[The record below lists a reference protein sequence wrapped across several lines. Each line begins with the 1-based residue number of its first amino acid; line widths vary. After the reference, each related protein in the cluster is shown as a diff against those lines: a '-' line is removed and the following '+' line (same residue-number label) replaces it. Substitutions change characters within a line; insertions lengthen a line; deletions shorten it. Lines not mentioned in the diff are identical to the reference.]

1 MPPTAD
7 EVFRDFVV
15 DGDPSTGVHNP
26 RKYDLREWGKSLE
39 AATSSA
45 SAAAALAADAAKS
58 FVPPVENRVPF
69 GTFVGGDPWLRTPAQ
84 IVGLTQPEVAGLV
97 YPRGIRWPV
106 GQSEF
111 AIWRSLAD
119 GVLGKYVFGAVI
131 VISANPA
138 NLPAAATVYQEN
150 ASGTLTALTSATTGY
165 ADLAP
170 AIRLIWRTGRAQAS
184 GTRNT
189 MVGAAEA
196 PVDDTRFAT
205 GFYLLTSDAPVS
217 YTHLTLPT
225 ICSV

>member
-170 AIRLIWRTGRAQAS
+170 AIRLIWRTGLS
-184 GTRNT
+184 LIHISEPTR
-189 MVGAAEA
+189 
-196 PVDDTRFAT
+196 P
-205 GFYLLTSDAPVS
+205 Y
-217 YTHLTLPT
+217 
-225 ICSV
+225 